1 MPFFL
6 QVQGMTPRTSQFL
19 CVGWSFVVAYL
30 LLAIFMSVSE
40 TRRGKKK
47 IGILQQAVSLCLWN

>member
-30 LLAIFMSVSE
+30 LLAIFMCLFQKHAE
-40 TRRGKKK
+40 EKKR
-47 IGILQQAVSLCLWN
+47 